1 MIRNHINSN
10 IIFLKSLKT
19 KNQYT
24 GSSKRKWIVQLHT
37 ITFFVQIDSHSQV
50 NQPNM
55 TAKGDFDEIYSPK
68 KFKLTPRDDIYLD
81 LKIKINV
88 PNTLEPWINLLPS
101 LKGLGLKIED
111 NDWVSNKTKN
121 DSVTHIEQKFYK
133 NNWNKKNQVIAFLF
147 LSGQKSTDKINT
159 KYTVFT

>member
-1 MIRNHINSN
+1 
-10 IIFLKSLKT
+10 
-19 KNQYT
+19 
-24 GSSKRKWIVQLHT
+24 
-37 ITFFVQIDSHSQV
+37 
-50 NQPNM
+50 M

-68 KFKLTPRDDIYLD
+68 KFKLRPRDDIYLD

-121 DSVTHIEQKFYK
+121 DTIQLHILNKSFTRTIEIKKIKLLRFYFYQDKRVQTKLILKIPGLHK
-133 NNWNKKNQVIAFLF
+133 NYFSISQSRSFL
-147 LSGQKSTDKINT
+147 INELLL
-159 KYTVFT
+159 

>member
-1 MIRNHINSN
+1 M
-10 IIFLKSLKT
+10 
-19 KNQYT
+19 
-24 GSSKRKWIVQLHT
+24 
-37 ITFFVQIDSHSQV
+37 HSQV

-55 TAKGDFDEIYSPK
+55 TAKGDFHKIYSPK
-68 KFKLTPRDDIYLD
+68 ILKLSPRDDIFLD

-88 PNTLEPWINLLPS
+88 PNTLEPWINLLLS

-121 DSVTHIEQKFYK
+121 DTIQLHILNRSFTRTIEIR
-133 NNWNKKNQVIAFLF
+133 KNQVIAFLF
-147 LSGQKSTDKINT
+147 LLGQKSTDKINT